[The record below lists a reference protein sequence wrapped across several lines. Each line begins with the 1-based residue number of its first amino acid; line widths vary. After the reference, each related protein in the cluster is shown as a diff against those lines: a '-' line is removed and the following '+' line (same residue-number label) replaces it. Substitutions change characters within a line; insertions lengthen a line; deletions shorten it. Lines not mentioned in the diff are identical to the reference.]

1 MNFVYILI
9 YLSLI
14 THTFRIS
21 VVEKFI
27 GFFSSFHNHCLQSA
41 PENVKSV
48 ESLHA
53 LVCGKNFNDLTQANL
68 LIASGL
74 IHLFVVSGSHLKILE
89 KIISYALK
97 NRFFSLTKFS
107 QPIIFT
113 LLFFYCAVCKFNPPI
128 FRSLISLMILAETK
142 KRNLIWKAE
151 NLILISGICCLTLSP
166 TWINSLSFQM
176 SWIASLSL
184 CVINYFFEKASLLW
198 KNSLFYLQY
207 LTTFNFIGIP
217 NPASIGVATLFTAFL
232 EYVLFPLA
240 LAVYVIPFL
249 APVFDLIITSLNLIL
264 SKLELTVI
272 FRPADNE
279 KLILMNWV
287 FICSLHLFLIYSAQ
301 RPKHV

>member
-14 THTFRIS
+14 THTLRIS
-21 VVEKFI
+21 VVENLI
-27 GFFSSFHNHCLQSA
+27 GYFSSFHILCLQST

-53 LVCGKNFNDLTQANL
+53 LVCGKSFNDVSHANL
-68 LIASGL
+68 LVASGL

-89 KIISYALK
+89 KIVFYALK
-97 NRFFSLTKFS
+97 NRFYFLTNFL

-113 LLFFYCAVCKFNPPI
+113 ILFFYCAVCKFNPPI
-128 FRSLISLMILAETK
+128 FRSLISLIILAEIK
-142 KRNLIWKAE
+142 KRNLTWKAE
-151 NLILISGICCLTLSP
+151 NLILISGFSCLTLSP

-184 CVINYFFEKASLLW
+184 CVISYFFLKTSLIW

-207 LTTFNFIGIP
+207 LATFNFIGIP
-217 NPASIGVATLFTAFL
+217 QPASIGIATLFTTFL
-232 EYVLFPLA
+232 EWVLFPLA
-240 LAVYVIPFL
+240 LAVYVLPFL
-249 APVFDLIITSLNLIL
+249 APVFDFLITSLNAIL
-264 SKLELTVI
+264 SRLELTVI

-279 KLILMNWV
+279 KMILINWV
-287 FICSLHLFLIYSAQ
+287 FIISLHLFLIFTTR
-301 RPKHV
+301 RPKDV